1 MSQALPEPIKAAVA
15 PAGAQRGE
23 AVPLFHLY
31 EGVHSA
37 GPPEHPQEALAP
49 RAGGLGGRGPGRRH
63 GHRGLGGGHPRYSRA
78 LSFTS
83 PSHPPSSTSDH
94 MFAIGICSL
103 LRSTYTPAV
112 SYKTDNQMS

>member
-1 MSQALPEPIKAAVA
+1 MSQALPDPIKAAA
-15 PAGAQRGE
+15 ASAGPQWGE

-49 RAGGLGGRGPGRRH
+49 RPGGVGGRGPGRGH
-63 GHRGLGGGHPRYSRA
+63 GYRGLGGGDPRYSRA
-78 LSFTS
+78 LSFT
-83 PSHPPSSTSDH
+83 PPSLHPSSASYH
-94 MFAIGICSL
+94 VFAIGICSV